1 MSFRYGLASM
11 NLKRLQAFRAVYE
24 AASVTQAAERL
35 HTTQPAV
42 SRLIGDLEAELGLAL
57 FVRER
62 RRLAPTSEGR
72 AFYREAEKAL
82 AAVDQIVDIARDIRT
97 LKGAHL
103 RIVAPMLTAF
113 GVLPAAVGAFRRAH
127 PHTRVSLDIKDI
139 RDIAGWVAE
148 GPFDI
153 GVTALP
159 FEDARVECEPLAT
172 VPTVL
177 VLPTRHPLAAKRVVE
192 AKDLSGEPMILPL
205 GNPPRAQVCAPLE
218 AAGLKIESTIDASSA
233 LLVCQLVAQG
243 LGVAVLDPFTF
254 KVASSL
260 GIVSR
265 PLRPAPEFVFGL
277 FFPRHR
283 PRSPLV
289 NAFVGAV
296 RSVLGAPRL

>member
-1 MSFRYGLASM
+1 V
-11 NLKRLQAFRAVYE
+11 NLKRLQAFRAVFE

-57 FVRER
+57 FVRQR
-62 RRLAPTSEGR
+62 RRLVPTAEGR
-72 AFYREAEKAL
+72 AFYCEAEKAL

-97 LKGAHL
+97 LRGAHL
-103 RIVAPMLTAF
+103 RVVAPMLTAF
-113 GVLPAAVGAFRRAH
+113 GILPAAVGAFRRAH

-172 VPTVL
+172 VRTVL
-177 VLPTRHPLAAKRVVE
+177 VMPERHRLAGKRAAHPT
-192 AKDLSGEPMILPL
+192 DLRGESLILPL
-205 GNPPRAQVCAPLE
+205 GNPPRAQVCGPLE
-218 AAGLKIESTIDASSA
+218 AAGLKIESTIDTSSA

-254 KVASSL
+254 KLASGL

-265 PLRPAPEFVFGL
+265 PLRPAPEFLFGL

-283 PRSPLV
+283 PRSALV

-296 RSVLGAPRL
+296 RSVMSAARL